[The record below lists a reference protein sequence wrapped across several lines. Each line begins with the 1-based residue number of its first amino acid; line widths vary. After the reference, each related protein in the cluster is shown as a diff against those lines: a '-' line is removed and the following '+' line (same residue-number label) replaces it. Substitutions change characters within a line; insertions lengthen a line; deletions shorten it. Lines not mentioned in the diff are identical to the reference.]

1 MLFSYV
7 PFGVTVMVLG
17 CPDYLQ
23 KTMIKILAQEINL
36 QQVRELIPCFCAE
49 YMSLNRKMRK
59 WGNKT
64 KLKGISENLIN
75 QGNI

>member
-1 MLFSYV
+1 MLK
-7 PFGVTVMVLG
+7 LG
-17 CPDYLQ
+17 FKDT
-23 KTMIKILAQEINL
+23 KTMIKILRAQEINL
-36 QQVRELIPCFCAE
+36 RQVRELIPCFCAE
-49 YMSLNRKMRK
+49 YMSLNRKRMRK